1 MLLKGNLITVRVQLD
16 LWYNFIR
23 RPLTTVS
30 VTIFLYFNSEE
41 ATKKVAQC
49 KKKSQKLNFFVKL
62 SYLAQKLNSE
72 PFCFLINFVR
82 MKREHSM

>member
-49 KKKSQKLNFFVKL
+49 KKKSQKLNFFFCQIILLSSKTKFWTILFPYKL
-62 SYLAQKLNSE
+62 CDDE
-72 PFCFLINFVR
+72 
-82 MKREHSM
+82 KRT